1 MDILFCKIRRGNRK
15 SPDNGQGK
23 ERLDEMN
30 LTGKRVYHRKF
41 GDGIIT
47 EQKETT
53 IAVAFWNE
61 TKMFSYPDCFQTFL
75 EILDTDLKEEIQEEV
90 SHHEHTETA
99 EKKQRINELQTS
111 ISSNRHREKDK
122 SVQIKP
128 FASVADFC
136 QAYRMALSAEISFI
150 RMTGGK
156 HILLQEGKRI
166 GRDNGQFVYLFESED
181 ELNYPEGTP
190 VTIWK
195 GQSQISGKILNCE
208 AFSVYVISELD
219 LGAEVEMLNI
229 SAEACYLLQ
238 SVSERLMDLS
248 LEPSEIAQNLIC
260 NGWKEIDYR
269 NSDIAK
275 GQETAV
281 RMSLEQPITFVWGPP
296 GTGKTQTLAKIAWAH
311 IDKGER
317 VLMLSYSNVSVDG
330 AILRVA
336 SLKNEVFLGQ
346 LVRYGFPKD
355 KRISEHPYL
364 SSYNLAIN
372 NYPDLL
378 KRRTQLQAEKKRL
391 EKNDPKLIQ
400 VEKEL
405 NEIRRELRT
414 AESQCVR
421 NAKFVATTVSK
432 AIVDKEIR
440 NGSFDV
446 VIFDEASMATIPQ
459 IAYAAKLARKNFVC
473 MGDFRQLPP
482 IVQSSK
488 ESPLNADIFQYCG
501 ITQAVDQGSN
511 HKWLCLLDT
520 QYRMHPEIADFAGRS
535 IYNGLLK
542 SANGMTEKREKTVMA
557 EPFAGRAMEFVDL
570 SGTMSTCIKSSD
582 DSHANVL
589 SAFVTFSLALKAAQT
604 QEVGII
610 TPYHAQSRLLHA
622 MVRDVNELE
631 ALPHTIKC
639 ATVHQFQGS
648 EEDVIVYD
656 AVDCYRLPFPGA
668 LIASTAGRYADRL
681 FNVAMTRS
689 KGKFICVANGS
700 FMRNKGMSE
709 NLMFMQMLKSYRATA
724 PMIPEIIRPDDD
736 LEKYYFDFVEKENQ
750 VDEFIKDL
758 ATARREIRIDI
769 PDSPANSDINTTRI
783 AQALAEAQSRGVKV
797 FVRSESKKNL
807 HPTLKY
813 FAVENHY
820 LTDPVSLIDKTVTWF
835 GMPESAACFKIE
847 GRTSAINNRPCIRFW
862 GTHTAKIL
870 YGLLEMSQVMDQAKT
885 VEKDAQGTLITD
897 KLSDYV
903 LAHKKCPVC
912 GKPMQLKKSR
922 NQKYF
927 LSCSGYPSC
936 KHTEFVETEFVEE
949 YFYHKGN
956 KNGMLC
962 PRCGCSLEA
971 RISRYG
977 IYVQCCGGKR
987 HKYGLDEI

>member
-1 MDILFCKIRRGNRK
+1 MD
-15 SPDNGQGK
+15 
-23 ERLDEMN
+23 
-30 LTGKRVYHRKF
+30 LTGKRVHHRSF
-41 GDGIIT
+41 GDGVIT
-47 EQKETT
+47 EQKKTT
-53 IAVAFWNE
+53 IVVTFRDGA
-61 TKMFSYPDCFQTFL
+61 KMFSYPGCFQTYL
-75 EILDTDLKEEIQEEV
+75 KILDTDLKEDVQEVV
-90 SHHEHTETA
+90 SQHEHAETA
-99 EKKQRINELQTS
+99 ERKQRINELQTS
-111 ISSNRHREKDK
+111 ISSNRRQEKDK

-166 GRDNGQFVYLFESED
+166 GRDNGQFVYLLESED

-208 AFSVYVISELD
+208 AFSVYLISELD

-248 LEPSEIAQNLIC
+248 LEPSEIAQDLIC
-260 NGWKEIDYR
+260 NGLKEIDYR

-330 AILRVA
+330 AILRVT
-336 SLKNEVFLGQ
+336 SLKNDVFPGQ

-405 NEIRRELRT
+405 NEIRRELRA

-440 NGSFDV
+440 NGAFDV

-488 ESPLNADIFQYCG
+488 ASPLNADIFQYCG

-610 TPYHAQSRLLHA
+610 TPYHAQSRLLHS

-639 ATVHQFQGS
+639 ATAHQFQGS

-724 PMIPEIIRPDDD
+724 PMIPEIIRPNDD

-758 ATARREIRIDI
+758 ATARREVRIDI

-797 FVRSESKKNL
+797 FVRAESKKNL

-820 LTDPVSLIDKTVTWF
+820 LTDPIALIDKTVTWF

-885 VEKDAQGTLITD
+885 VEKDAQGNLITD

-971 RISRYG
+971 KISRYG

>member
-1 MDILFCKIRRGNRK
+1 MFCKIRQGNRK

-23 ERLDEMN
+23 ERLDEMD
-30 LTGKRVYHRKF
+30 LTGKRVHHRSF
-41 GDGIIT
+41 GDGVIT
-47 EQKETT
+47 EQKKTT
-53 IAVAFWNE
+53 IVVTFRDGA
-61 TKMFSYPDCFQTFL
+61 KMFSYPGCFQTYL
-75 EILDTDLKEEIQEEV
+75 KILDTDLKEDVQEVV
-90 SHHEHTETA
+90 SQHEHAETA
-99 EKKQRINELQTS
+99 ERKQRINELQTS
-111 ISSNRHREKDK
+111 ISSNRRQEKDK

-166 GRDNGQFVYLFESED
+166 GRDNGRFVYLLESED

-195 GQSQISGKILNCE
+195 GQSQISGKILNGE
-208 AFSVYVISELD
+208 AFSVYLISELD
-219 LGAEVEMLNI
+219 LGAEVEMLDI

-248 LEPSEIAQNLIC
+248 LEPSEIAQDLIC
-260 NGWKEIDYR
+260 NGLKEIDYR

-330 AILRVA
+330 AILRVT
-336 SLKNEVFLGQ
+336 SLKNDVFPGQ

-440 NGSFDV
+440 NGAFDV

-631 ALPHTIKC
+631 ALPHAIKC

-681 FNVAMTRS
+681 FNVAMARS

-709 NLMFMQMLKSYRATA
+709 NLMFMQMLKSYRTTA
-724 PMIPEIIRPDDD
+724 PMIPEIICPNDD

-758 ATARREIRIDI
+758 ATARREVRIDI

-797 FVRSESKKNL
+797 FVRAESKKNL

-820 LTDPVSLIDKTVTWF
+820 LTDPIALIDKTVTWF

-870 YGLLEMSQVMDQAKT
+870 YGLLEMSHVMDQAKT
-885 VEKDAQGTLITD
+885 VEKDAQGNLITD

-971 RISRYG
+971 KISRYG

>member
-1 MDILFCKIRRGNRK
+1 MFCKIRQGNRK

-23 ERLDEMN
+23 ERLDEMD
-30 LTGKRVYHRKF
+30 LTGKRVHHRSF
-41 GDGIIT
+41 GDGVIT
-47 EQKETT
+47 EQKKTT
-53 IAVAFWNE
+53 IVVTFRDGA
-61 TKMFSYPDCFQTFL
+61 KMFSYPGCFQTYL
-75 EILDTDLKEEIQEEV
+75 KILDTDLKEDVQEVV
-90 SHHEHTETA
+90 SQHEHAETA
-99 EKKQRINELQTS
+99 ERKQRINELQTS
-111 ISSNRHREKDK
+111 ISSNRRQEKDK

-166 GRDNGQFVYLFESED
+166 GRDNGQFVYLLESED

-208 AFSVYVISELD
+208 AFSVYLISELD

-248 LEPSEIAQNLIC
+248 LEPSEIAQDLIC
-260 NGWKEIDYR
+260 NGLKEIDYR

-330 AILRVA
+330 AILRVT
-336 SLKNEVFLGQ
+336 SLKNDVFPGQ

-405 NEIRRELRT
+405 NEIRRELRA

-440 NGSFDV
+440 NGAFDV

-631 ALPHTIKC
+631 ALPYAIKC

-758 ATARREIRIDI
+758 ATARREVRIDI

-797 FVRSESKKNL
+797 FVRAESKKNL

-820 LTDPVSLIDKTVTWF
+820 LTDPVTLIDKTVTWF

-885 VEKDAQGTLITD
+885 VEKDAQGNLITD

-971 RISRYG
+971 KISRYG

>member
-1 MDILFCKIRRGNRK
+1 
-15 SPDNGQGK
+15 
-23 ERLDEMN
+23 
-30 LTGKRVYHRKF
+30 
-41 GDGIIT
+41 
-47 EQKETT
+47 
-53 IAVAFWNE
+53 
-61 TKMFSYPDCFQTFL
+61 MFSYPGCFQTYL
-75 EILDTDLKEEIQEEV
+75 KILDTDLKEDVQEVV
-90 SHHEHTETA
+90 SQHEHAETA
-99 EKKQRINELQTS
+99 ERKQRINELQTS
-111 ISSNRHREKDK
+111 ISSNRRQEKDK

-166 GRDNGQFVYLFESED
+166 GRDNGQFVYLLESED

-208 AFSVYVISELD
+208 AFSVYLISELD
-219 LGAEVEMLNI
+219 LGAEVEMLDI

-248 LEPSEIAQNLIC
+248 LEPSEIAQDLIC
-260 NGWKEIDYR
+260 NGLKEIDYR

-330 AILRVA
+330 AILRVT
-336 SLKNEVFLGQ
+336 SLKNDVFPGQ

-440 NGSFDV
+440 NGAFDV

-631 ALPHTIKC
+631 ALPHAIKC

-709 NLMFMQMLKSYRATA
+709 NLMFMQMLKSYRTTA
-724 PMIPEIIRPDDD
+724 PMIPEIICPNDD
-736 LEKYYFDFVEKENQ
+736 LEKYYFDFLEKENQ

-758 ATARREIRIDI
+758 ATARREVRIDI

-797 FVRSESKKNL
+797 FVRAESKKNL

-820 LTDPVSLIDKTVTWF
+820 LTDPIALIDKTVTWF

-870 YGLLEMSQVMDQAKT
+870 YGLLEMSHVMDQAKT
-885 VEKDAQGTLITD
+885 VEKDAQGNLITD

-971 RISRYG
+971 KISRYG

>member
-1 MDILFCKIRRGNRK
+1 MFCKIRQGNRK

-23 ERLDEMN
+23 ERLDEMD
-30 LTGKRVYHRKF
+30 LTGKRVHHRSF
-41 GDGIIT
+41 GDGVIT
-47 EQKETT
+47 EQKKTT
-53 IAVAFWNE
+53 IVVTFRDGA
-61 TKMFSYPDCFQTFL
+61 KMFSYPGCFQTYL
-75 EILDTDLKEEIQEEV
+75 KILDTDLKEDVQEVV
-90 SHHEHTETA
+90 SQHEHAETA
-99 EKKQRINELQTS
+99 ERKQRINELQTS
-111 ISSNRHREKDK
+111 ISSNRRQEKDK

-166 GRDNGQFVYLFESED
+166 GRDNGQFVYLLESED

-208 AFSVYVISELD
+208 AFSVYLISELD

-248 LEPSEIAQNLIC
+248 LEPSEIAQDLIC
-260 NGWKEIDYR
+260 NGLKEIDYR

-330 AILRVA
+330 AILRVT
-336 SLKNEVFLGQ
+336 SLKNDVFPGQ

-405 NEIRRELRT
+405 NEIRRELRA

-440 NGSFDV
+440 NGAFDV

-631 ALPHTIKC
+631 ALPHAIKC

-724 PMIPEIIRPDDD
+724 PMIPEIIRPNDD
-736 LEKYYFDFVEKENQ
+736 LENYYFDFVEKENQ

-758 ATARREIRIDI
+758 ATARREVRIDI

-797 FVRSESKKNL
+797 FVRAESKKNL

-820 LTDPVSLIDKTVTWF
+820 LTDPIALIDKTVTWF

-885 VEKDAQGTLITD
+885 VEKDAQGNLITD

-971 RISRYG
+971 KISRYG

>member
-1 MDILFCKIRRGNRK
+1 MFCKIRQGNRK

-23 ERLDEMN
+23 ERLDEMD
-30 LTGKRVYHRKF
+30 LTGKRVHHRSF
-41 GDGIIT
+41 GDGVIT
-47 EQKETT
+47 EQKKTT
-53 IAVAFWNE
+53 IVVTFRDGA
-61 TKMFSYPDCFQTFL
+61 KMFSYPGCFQTYL
-75 EILDTDLKEEIQEEV
+75 KILDTDLKEDVQEVV
-90 SHHEHTETA
+90 SQHEHAETA
-99 EKKQRINELQTS
+99 ERKQRINELQTS
-111 ISSNRHREKDK
+111 ISSNRRQEKDK

-166 GRDNGQFVYLFESED
+166 GRDNGQFVYLLESED

-195 GQSQISGKILNCE
+195 GQSQISGKILNSE
-208 AFSVYVISELD
+208 AFSVYLISELD

-248 LEPSEIAQNLIC
+248 LEPSEIAQDLIC
-260 NGWKEIDYR
+260 NGLKEIDYR

-330 AILRVA
+330 AILRVT
-336 SLKNEVFLGQ
+336 SLKNDVFPGQ

-405 NEIRRELRT
+405 NEIRRELRA

-440 NGSFDV
+440 NGAFDV

-631 ALPHTIKC
+631 ALPHAIKC

-724 PMIPEIIRPDDD
+724 PMIPEIIRPNDD

-758 ATARREIRIDI
+758 ATARREVRIDI

-797 FVRSESKKNL
+797 FVRAESKKNL

-820 LTDPVSLIDKTVTWF
+820 LTDPIALIDKTVTWF

-885 VEKDAQGTLITD
+885 VEKDAQGNLITD

-971 RISRYG
+971 KISRYG

>member
-1 MDILFCKIRRGNRK
+1 MD
-15 SPDNGQGK
+15 
-23 ERLDEMN
+23 
-30 LTGKRVYHRKF
+30 LTGKRVHHRSF
-41 GDGIIT
+41 GDGVIT
-47 EQKETT
+47 EQKKTT
-53 IAVAFWNE
+53 IVVTFRDGA
-61 TKMFSYPDCFQTFL
+61 KMFSYPGCFQTYL
-75 EILDTDLKEEIQEEV
+75 KILDTDLKEDVQEVV
-90 SHHEHTETA
+90 SQHEHAETA
-99 EKKQRINELQTS
+99 ERKQRINELQTS
-111 ISSNRHREKDK
+111 ISSNRRQEKDK

-166 GRDNGQFVYLFESED
+166 GRDNGQFVYLLESED

-208 AFSVYVISELD
+208 AFSVYLISELD

-248 LEPSEIAQNLIC
+248 LEPSEIAQDLIC
-260 NGWKEIDYR
+260 NGLKEIDYR

-330 AILRVA
+330 AILRVT
-336 SLKNEVFLGQ
+336 SLKNDVFPGQ

-372 NYPDLL
+372 DYPDLP

-405 NEIRRELRT
+405 NEIRRELRA

-440 NGSFDV
+440 NGAFDV

-557 EPFAGRAMEFVDL
+557 EPFAGRTMEFVDL

-631 ALPHTIKC
+631 ALPHAIKC

-724 PMIPEIIRPDDD
+724 PMIPEIIRPNDD

-758 ATARREIRIDI
+758 ATARREVRIDI
-769 PDSPANSDINTTRI
+769 PNSPANSDINTTRI

-797 FVRSESKKNL
+797 FVRAESKKNL

-820 LTDPVSLIDKTVTWF
+820 LTDPIALIDKTVTWF

-885 VEKDAQGTLITD
+885 VEKDAQGNLITD

-971 RISRYG
+971 KISRYG

>member
-1 MDILFCKIRRGNRK
+1 MFCKIRQGNRK

-23 ERLDEMN
+23 ERLDEMD
-30 LTGKRVYHRKF
+30 LTGKRVHHRSF
-41 GDGIIT
+41 GDGVIT
-47 EQKETT
+47 EQKKTT
-53 IAVAFWNE
+53 IVVTFRDGS
-61 TKMFSYPDCFQTFL
+61 KMFSYPGCFQTYL
-75 EILDTDLKEEIQEEV
+75 KILDTDLKEDVQEVV
-90 SHHEHTETA
+90 SQHEHAETA
-99 EKKQRINELQTS
+99 ERKQRINELQTS
-111 ISSNRHREKDK
+111 ISSNRRQEKDK

-166 GRDNGQFVYLFESED
+166 GRDNGRFVYLLESED

-208 AFSVYVISELD
+208 AFSVYLISELD

-260 NGWKEIDYR
+260 NGLKEIDYR

-330 AILRVA
+330 AILRVT
-336 SLKNEVFLGQ
+336 SLKNDVFPGQ

-405 NEIRRELRT
+405 NEIRRELRA

-440 NGSFDV
+440 NGAFDV

-631 ALPHTIKC
+631 ALPHAIKC

-724 PMIPEIIRPDDD
+724 PMIPEIIRPNDD
-736 LEKYYFDFVEKENQ
+736 LEIYYFDFVEKENQ

-758 ATARREIRIDI
+758 ATARREVRIDI

-797 FVRSESKKNL
+797 FVRAESKKNL

-820 LTDPVSLIDKTVTWF
+820 LTDPIALIDKTVTWF

-885 VEKDAQGTLITD
+885 VEKDAQGNLITD

-971 RISRYG
+971 KISRYG

-987 HKYGLDEI
+987 HKYGLDGI

>member
-1 MDILFCKIRRGNRK
+1 MFCKIRQGNRK

-23 ERLDEMN
+23 ERLDEMD
-30 LTGKRVYHRKF
+30 LTGKRVHHRSF
-41 GDGIIT
+41 GDGVIT
-47 EQKETT
+47 EQKKTT
-53 IAVAFWNE
+53 IVVTFRDGA
-61 TKMFSYPDCFQTFL
+61 KMFSYPGCFQTYL
-75 EILDTDLKEEIQEEV
+75 KILDTDLKEDVQEVV
-90 SHHEHTETA
+90 SQHEHAETA
-99 EKKQRINELQTS
+99 ERKQRINELQTS
-111 ISSNRHREKDK
+111 ISSNRRQEKDK

-166 GRDNGQFVYLFESED
+166 GRDNGQFVYLLESED

-208 AFSVYVISELD
+208 AFSVYLISELD

-248 LEPSEIAQNLIC
+248 LEPSEIAQDLIC
-260 NGWKEIDYR
+260 NGLKEIDYR

-275 GQETAV
+275 GQEIAV

-296 GTGKTQTLAKIAWAH
+296 GTGKTQTLAEIAWAH

-330 AILRVA
+330 AILRVT
-336 SLKNEVFLGQ
+336 SLKNDVFPGQ

-405 NEIRRELRT
+405 NEIRRELRA

-631 ALPHTIKC
+631 ALPHAIKC

-724 PMIPEIIRPDDD
+724 PMIPEIIRPNDD

-758 ATARREIRIDI
+758 ATARREVRIDI

-797 FVRSESKKNL
+797 FVRAESKKNL

-820 LTDPVSLIDKTVTWF
+820 LTDPIALIDKTVTWF

-885 VEKDAQGTLITD
+885 VEKDAQGNLITD

-971 RISRYG
+971 KISRYG

>member
-1 MDILFCKIRRGNRK
+1 MFCKIRQGNRK

-30 LTGKRVYHRKF
+30 LTGKRVHHRSF
-41 GDGIIT
+41 GDGVIT
-47 EQKETT
+47 EQKKTT
-53 IAVAFWNE
+53 IVVTFRDGA
-61 TKMFSYPDCFQTFL
+61 KMFSYPGCFQTYL
-75 EILDTDLKEEIQEEV
+75 KILDTDLKEDVQEVV
-90 SHHEHTETA
+90 SQHEHAETA
-99 EKKQRINELQTS
+99 ERKQRINELQTS
-111 ISSNRHREKDK
+111 ISSNCRQEKDK

-166 GRDNGQFVYLFESED
+166 GRDNGQFVYLLESED

-208 AFSVYVISELD
+208 AFSVYLISELD

-248 LEPSEIAQNLIC
+248 LEPSEIAQDLIC
-260 NGWKEIDYR
+260 NGLKEIDYR

-330 AILRVA
+330 AILRVT
-336 SLKNEVFLGQ
+336 SLKNDVFPGQ

-405 NEIRRELRT
+405 NEIRRELRA

-440 NGSFDV
+440 NGAFDV

-631 ALPHTIKC
+631 ALPHAIKC

-724 PMIPEIIRPDDD
+724 PMIPEIIRPNDD

-758 ATARREIRIDI
+758 ATARREVRIDI

-797 FVRSESKKNL
+797 FVRAESKKNL

-820 LTDPVSLIDKTVTWF
+820 LTDPIALIDKTVTWF

-885 VEKDAQGTLITD
+885 VEKDAQGNLITD

-971 RISRYG
+971 KISRYG

>member
-1 MDILFCKIRRGNRK
+1 MFCKIRQGNRK

-23 ERLDEMN
+23 ERLDEMD
-30 LTGKRVYHRKF
+30 LTGKRVHHRSF
-41 GDGIIT
+41 GDGVIT
-47 EQKETT
+47 EQKKTT
-53 IAVAFWNE
+53 IVVTFRDGA
-61 TKMFSYPDCFQTFL
+61 KMFSYPGCFQTYL
-75 EILDTDLKEEIQEEV
+75 KILDTDLKEDVQEVV
-90 SHHEHTETA
+90 SQHEHAETA
-99 EKKQRINELQTS
+99 ERKQRINELQTS
-111 ISSNRHREKDK
+111 ISSNRRQEKDK

-166 GRDNGQFVYLFESED
+166 GRDNGQFVYLLESED

-208 AFSVYVISELD
+208 AFSVYLISELD

-248 LEPSEIAQNLIC
+248 LEPSEIAQDLIC
-260 NGWKEIDYR
+260 NGLKEIDYR

-281 RMSLEQPITFVWGPP
+281 RMSLEQAITFVWGPP

-330 AILRVA
+330 AILRVT
-336 SLKNEVFLGQ
+336 SLKNDVFPGQ

-405 NEIRRELRT
+405 NEIRRELRA

-440 NGSFDV
+440 NGAFDV

-631 ALPHTIKC
+631 ALPHAIKC

-758 ATARREIRIDI
+758 ATARREVRIDI

-797 FVRSESKKNL
+797 FVRAESKKNL

-820 LTDPVSLIDKTVTWF
+820 LTDPIALIDKTVTWF

-885 VEKDAQGTLITD
+885 VEKDAQGNLITD

-971 RISRYG
+971 KISRYG

>member
-1 MDILFCKIRRGNRK
+1 MFCKIRQGNRK

-23 ERLDEMN
+23 ERLDEMD
-30 LTGKRVYHRKF
+30 LTGKRVHHRSF
-41 GDGIIT
+41 GDGVIT
-47 EQKETT
+47 EQKKTT
-53 IAVAFWNE
+53 IVVTFRDGA
-61 TKMFSYPDCFQTFL
+61 KMFSYPGCFQTYL
-75 EILDTDLKEEIQEEV
+75 KILDTDLKEDVQEVV
-90 SHHEHTETA
+90 SQHEHAETA
-99 EKKQRINELQTS
+99 ERKQRINELQTS
-111 ISSNRHREKDK
+111 ISSNRRQEKDK

-166 GRDNGQFVYLFESED
+166 GRDNGQFVYLLESED

-208 AFSVYVISELD
+208 AFSVYLISELD

-248 LEPSEIAQNLIC
+248 LEPSEIAQDLIC
-260 NGWKEIDYR
+260 NGLKEIDYR

-330 AILRVA
+330 AILRVT
-336 SLKNEVFLGQ
+336 SLKNDVFPGQ

-378 KRRTQLQAEKKRL
+378 KRRTQLQAEKKRM

-405 NEIRRELRT
+405 NEIRRELRA

-440 NGSFDV
+440 NGAFDV

-631 ALPHTIKC
+631 ALPHAIKC

-724 PMIPEIIRPDDD
+724 PMIPEIIRPNDD

-758 ATARREIRIDI
+758 ATARREVRIDI

-797 FVRSESKKNL
+797 FVRAESKKNL

-820 LTDPVSLIDKTVTWF
+820 LTDPIALIDKTVTWF

-847 GRTSAINNRPCIRFW
+847 GRTSAINNHPCIRFW

-885 VEKDAQGTLITD
+885 VEKDAQGNLITD

-971 RISRYG
+971 KISRYG

>member
-1 MDILFCKIRRGNRK
+1 MFCKIRQGNRK

-23 ERLDEMN
+23 ERLDEMD
-30 LTGKRVYHRKF
+30 LTGKRVHHRSF
-41 GDGIIT
+41 GDGVIT
-47 EQKETT
+47 EQKKTT
-53 IAVAFWNE
+53 IVVTFRDGA
-61 TKMFSYPDCFQTFL
+61 KMFSYPGCFQTYL
-75 EILDTDLKEEIQEEV
+75 KILDTDLKEDVQEVV
-90 SHHEHTETA
+90 SQHEHAETA
-99 EKKQRINELQTS
+99 ERKQRINELQTS
-111 ISSNRHREKDK
+111 ISSNRRQEKDK

-166 GRDNGQFVYLFESED
+166 GRDNGQFVYLLESED

-208 AFSVYVISELD
+208 AFSVYLISELD

-248 LEPSEIAQNLIC
+248 LEPSEIAQDLIC
-260 NGWKEIDYR
+260 NGLKEIDYR

-275 GQETAV
+275 GQEIAV

-296 GTGKTQTLAKIAWAH
+296 GTGKTQTLAEIAWAH

-330 AILRVA
+330 AILRVT
-336 SLKNEVFLGQ
+336 SLKNDVFPGQ

-405 NEIRRELRT
+405 NEIRRELRA

-610 TPYHAQSRLLHA
+610 TPYHAQSRLLQA

-631 ALPHTIKC
+631 ALPHAIKC

-724 PMIPEIIRPDDD
+724 PMIPEIIRPNDD

-758 ATARREIRIDI
+758 ATARREVRIDI

-797 FVRSESKKNL
+797 FVRAESKKNL

-820 LTDPVSLIDKTVTWF
+820 LTDPIALIDKTVTWF

-885 VEKDAQGTLITD
+885 VEKDAQGNLITD

-971 RISRYG
+971 KISRYG

>member
-1 MDILFCKIRRGNRK
+1 MFCKIRQGNRK

-23 ERLDEMN
+23 ERLDEMD
-30 LTGKRVYHRKF
+30 LTGKRVHHRSF
-41 GDGIIT
+41 GDGVIT
-47 EQKETT
+47 EQKKTT
-53 IAVAFWNE
+53 IVVTFRDGA
-61 TKMFSYPDCFQTFL
+61 KMFSYPDCFQMYL
-75 EILDTDLKEEIQEEV
+75 KILDTDLKEDVQEVV
-90 SHHEHTETA
+90 SQHEHAETA
-99 EKKQRINELQTS
+99 ERKQRINELQTS
-111 ISSNRHREKDK
+111 ISSNRRQEKDK

-166 GRDNGQFVYLFESED
+166 GRDNGQFVYLLESED

-208 AFSVYVISELD
+208 AFSVYLISELD

-248 LEPSEIAQNLIC
+248 LEPSEIAQDLIC
-260 NGWKEIDYR
+260 NGLKEIDYR

-275 GQETAV
+275 GQEIAV

-296 GTGKTQTLAKIAWAH
+296 GTGKTQTLAEIAWAH

-330 AILRVA
+330 AILRVT
-336 SLKNEVFLGQ
+336 SLKNDVFPGQ

-405 NEIRRELRT
+405 NEIRRELRA

-440 NGSFDV
+440 NGAFDV

-631 ALPHTIKC
+631 ALPHAIKC

-724 PMIPEIIRPDDD
+724 PMIPEIIRPNDD

-758 ATARREIRIDI
+758 ATARREVRIDI

-797 FVRSESKKNL
+797 FVRAESKKNL

-820 LTDPVSLIDKTVTWF
+820 LTDPIALIDKTVTWF

-885 VEKDAQGTLITD
+885 VEKDAQGNLITD

-971 RISRYG
+971 KISRYG

>member
-1 MDILFCKIRRGNRK
+1 MFCKIKQGNRK

-23 ERLDEMN
+23 ERLDEMD
-30 LTGKRVYHRKF
+30 LTGKRVHHRSF
-41 GDGIIT
+41 GDGVIT
-47 EQKETT
+47 EQKKTT
-53 IAVAFWNE
+53 IVVTFRDGA
-61 TKMFSYPDCFQTFL
+61 KMFSYPGCFQTYL
-75 EILDTDLKEEIQEEV
+75 KILDTDLKEDVQEVV
-90 SHHEHTETA
+90 SQHEHAETA
-99 EKKQRINELQTS
+99 ERKQRINELQTS
-111 ISSNRHREKDK
+111 ISSNRRQEKDK

-166 GRDNGQFVYLFESED
+166 GRDNGQFVYLLESED

-208 AFSVYVISELD
+208 AFSVYLISELD

-248 LEPSEIAQNLIC
+248 LEPSEIAQDLIC
-260 NGWKEIDYR
+260 NGLKEIDYR

-330 AILRVA
+330 AILRVT
-336 SLKNEVFLGQ
+336 SLKNDVFPGQ

-405 NEIRRELRT
+405 NEIRRELRA

-432 AIVDKEIR
+432 AIVDEEIR
-440 NGSFDV
+440 NGAFDV

-631 ALPHTIKC
+631 ALPHAIKC

-724 PMIPEIIRPDDD
+724 PMIPEIIRPNDD

-758 ATARREIRIDI
+758 ATARREVRIDI

-797 FVRSESKKNL
+797 FVRAESKKNL

-820 LTDPVSLIDKTVTWF
+820 LTDPIALIDKTVTWF

-885 VEKDAQGTLITD
+885 VEKDAQGNLITD

-971 RISRYG
+971 KISRYG

>member
-1 MDILFCKIRRGNRK
+1 MFCKIRQGNRK

-23 ERLDEMN
+23 ERLDEMD
-30 LTGKRVYHRKF
+30 LTGKRVHHRSF
-41 GDGIIT
+41 GDGVIT
-47 EQKETT
+47 EQKKTT
-53 IAVAFWNE
+53 IVVTFRDGA
-61 TKMFSYPDCFQTFL
+61 KMFSYPGCFQTYL
-75 EILDTDLKEEIQEEV
+75 KILDTDLKEDVQEVV
-90 SHHEHTETA
+90 SQHEHAETA
-99 EKKQRINELQTS
+99 ERKQRINELQTS
-111 ISSNRHREKDK
+111 ISSNRRQEKDK

-166 GRDNGQFVYLFESED
+166 GRDNGQFVYLLESED

-190 VTIWK
+190 GTIWK

-208 AFSVYVISELD
+208 AFSVYLISELD

-248 LEPSEIAQNLIC
+248 LEPSEIAQDLIC
-260 NGWKEIDYR
+260 NGLKEIDYR

-330 AILRVA
+330 AILRVT
-336 SLKNEVFLGQ
+336 SLKNDVFPGQ

-405 NEIRRELRT
+405 NEIRRELRA

-440 NGSFDV
+440 NGAFDV

-459 IAYAAKLARKNFVC
+459 IAYATKLARKNFVC

-631 ALPHTIKC
+631 ALPHAIKC

-758 ATARREIRIDI
+758 ATARREVRIDI

-797 FVRSESKKNL
+797 FVRAESKKNL

-820 LTDPVSLIDKTVTWF
+820 LTDPVTLIDKTVTWF

-870 YGLLEMSQVMDQAKT
+870 YGLLEMSHVMDQAKT
-885 VEKDAQGTLITD
+885 VEKDAQGNLITD

-971 RISRYG
+971 KISRYG

>member
-1 MDILFCKIRRGNRK
+1 MFCKIRQGNRK

-23 ERLDEMN
+23 ERLDEMD
-30 LTGKRVYHRKF
+30 LTGKRVHHRSF
-41 GDGIIT
+41 GDGVIT
-47 EQKETT
+47 EQKKTT
-53 IAVAFWNE
+53 IVVTFRDGA
-61 TKMFSYPDCFQTFL
+61 KMFSYPGCFQTYL
-75 EILDTDLKEEIQEEV
+75 KILDTDLKEDVQEVV
-90 SHHEHTETA
+90 SQHEHAETA
-99 EKKQRINELQTS
+99 ERKQRINELQTS
-111 ISSNRHREKDK
+111 ISSNRRQEKDK

-166 GRDNGQFVYLFESED
+166 GRDNGRFVYLLESED

-195 GQSQISGKILNCE
+195 GQSQISGKILNGE
-208 AFSVYVISELD
+208 AFSVYLISELD
-219 LGAEVEMLNI
+219 LGAEVEMLDI

-248 LEPSEIAQNLIC
+248 LEPSEIAQDLIC
-260 NGWKEIDYR
+260 NGLKEIDYR

-330 AILRVA
+330 AILRVT
-336 SLKNEVFLGQ
+336 SLKNDVFPGQ

-440 NGSFDV
+440 NGAFDV

-622 MVRDVNELE
+622 MLRDVNELE
-631 ALPHTIKC
+631 ALPHAIKC

-709 NLMFMQMLKSYRATA
+709 NLMFMQMLKSYRTTA
-724 PMIPEIIRPDDD
+724 PMIPEIICPNDD

-758 ATARREIRIDI
+758 ATARREVRIDI

-797 FVRSESKKNL
+797 FVRAESKKNL

-820 LTDPVSLIDKTVTWF
+820 LTDPIALIDKTVTWF

-870 YGLLEMSQVMDQAKT
+870 YGLLEMSHVMDQAKT
-885 VEKDAQGTLITD
+885 VEKDAQGNLITD

-971 RISRYG
+971 KISRYG

>member
-1 MDILFCKIRRGNRK
+1 MFCKIRQGNRK

-23 ERLDEMN
+23 ERLDEMD
-30 LTGKRVYHRKF
+30 LTGKRVHHRSF
-41 GDGIIT
+41 GDGVIT
-47 EQKETT
+47 EQKKTT
-53 IAVAFWNE
+53 IVVTFRDGA
-61 TKMFSYPDCFQTFL
+61 KMFSYPGCFQTYL
-75 EILDTDLKEEIQEEV
+75 KILDTDLKEDVQEVV
-90 SHHEHTETA
+90 SQHEHAETA
-99 EKKQRINELQTS
+99 ERKQRINELQTS
-111 ISSNRHREKDK
+111 ISSNRRQEKDK

-166 GRDNGQFVYLFESED
+166 GRDNGQFVYLLESED

-208 AFSVYVISELD
+208 AFSVYLISELD

-248 LEPSEIAQNLIC
+248 LEPSEIAQDLIC
-260 NGWKEIDYR
+260 NGLKEIDYR

-275 GQETAV
+275 GQEIAV

-296 GTGKTQTLAKIAWAH
+296 GTGKTQTLAEIAWAH

-330 AILRVA
+330 AILRVT
-336 SLKNEVFLGQ
+336 SLKNDVFPGQ

-405 NEIRRELRT
+405 NEIRRELRA

-631 ALPHTIKC
+631 ALPHAIKC

-724 PMIPEIIRPDDD
+724 PMIPEIIRPNDD

-758 ATARREIRIDI
+758 ATARREVRIDI

-797 FVRSESKKNL
+797 FVRAESKKNL

-820 LTDPVSLIDKTVTWF
+820 LTDPIALIDKTVTWF

-885 VEKDAQGTLITD
+885 VEKDAQGNLITD

-903 LAHKKCPVC
+903 LAHNKCPVC

-971 RISRYG
+971 KISRYG

>member
-1 MDILFCKIRRGNRK
+1 MFCKIRQGNRK

-23 ERLDEMN
+23 ERLDEMD
-30 LTGKRVYHRKF
+30 LTGKRVHHRSF
-41 GDGIIT
+41 GDGVIT
-47 EQKETT
+47 EQKKTT
-53 IAVAFWNE
+53 IVVTFRDGA
-61 TKMFSYPDCFQTFL
+61 KMFSYPGCFQTYL
-75 EILDTDLKEEIQEEV
+75 KILDTDLKEDVQEVV
-90 SHHEHTETA
+90 SQHEHAETA
-99 EKKQRINELQTS
+99 ERKQRINELQTS
-111 ISSNRHREKDK
+111 ISSNRRQEKDK

-166 GRDNGQFVYLFESED
+166 GRDNGQFVYLLESED

-208 AFSVYVISELD
+208 AFSVYLISELD

-248 LEPSEIAQNLIC
+248 LEPSEIAQDLIC
-260 NGWKEIDYR
+260 NGLKEIDYR

-296 GTGKTQTLAKIAWAH
+296 GTRKTQTLAKIAWAH

-330 AILRVA
+330 AILRVT
-336 SLKNEVFLGQ
+336 SLKNDVFPGQ

-405 NEIRRELRT
+405 NEIRRELRA

-440 NGSFDV
+440 NGAFDV

-631 ALPHTIKC
+631 ALPHAIKC

-724 PMIPEIIRPDDD
+724 PMIPEIIRPNDD

-758 ATARREIRIDI
+758 ATARREVRIDI

-797 FVRSESKKNL
+797 FVRAESKKNL

-820 LTDPVSLIDKTVTWF
+820 LTDPIALIDKTVTWF

-885 VEKDAQGTLITD
+885 VEKDAQGNLITD

-971 RISRYG
+971 KISRYG

>member
-1 MDILFCKIRRGNRK
+1 MD
-15 SPDNGQGK
+15 
-23 ERLDEMN
+23 
-30 LTGKRVYHRKF
+30 LTGKRVHHQSF
-41 GDGIIT
+41 GDGVIT
-47 EQKETT
+47 EQKKTT
-53 IAVAFWNE
+53 IVVTFRDGA
-61 TKMFSYPDCFQTFL
+61 KMFSYPGCFQTYL
-75 EILDTDLKEEIQEEV
+75 KILDTDLKEDVQEVV
-90 SHHEHTETA
+90 SQHEHAETA
-99 EKKQRINELQTS
+99 ERKQRINELQTS
-111 ISSNRHREKDK
+111 ISSNRRQEKDK

-166 GRDNGQFVYLFESED
+166 GRDNGQFVYLLESED

-208 AFSVYVISELD
+208 AFSVYLISELD

-248 LEPSEIAQNLIC
+248 LEPSEIAQDLIC
-260 NGWKEIDYR
+260 NGLKEIDYR

-330 AILRVA
+330 AILRVT
-336 SLKNEVFLGQ
+336 SLKNDAFPGQ

-440 NGSFDV
+440 NGAFDV

-511 HKWLCLLDT
+511 PKWLCLLDT

-631 ALPHTIKC
+631 ALPHAIKC

-724 PMIPEIIRPDDD
+724 PMIPEIIRPNDD

-758 ATARREIRIDI
+758 ATARREVRIDI

-797 FVRSESKKNL
+797 FVRAESKKNL

-820 LTDPVSLIDKTVTWF
+820 LTDPIALIDKTVTWF

-885 VEKDAQGTLITD
+885 VEKDAQGNLITD

-971 RISRYG
+971 KISRYG

>member
-1 MDILFCKIRRGNRK
+1 MFCKIRQDNRK

-23 ERLDEMN
+23 ERLDEMD
-30 LTGKRVYHRKF
+30 LTGKRVHHRSF
-41 GDGIIT
+41 GDGVIT
-47 EQKETT
+47 EQKKTT
-53 IAVAFWNE
+53 IVVTFRDGA
-61 TKMFSYPDCFQTFL
+61 KMFSYPGCFQTYL
-75 EILDTDLKEEIQEEV
+75 KILDTDLKEDVQEVV
-90 SHHEHTETA
+90 SQHEHAETA
-99 EKKQRINELQTS
+99 ERKQRINELQTS
-111 ISSNRHREKDK
+111 ISSNRRQEKDK

-166 GRDNGQFVYLFESED
+166 GRDNGQFVYLLESED

-208 AFSVYVISELD
+208 AFSVYLISELD

-248 LEPSEIAQNLIC
+248 LEPSEIAQDLIC
-260 NGWKEIDYR
+260 NGLKEIDYR

-330 AILRVA
+330 AILRVT
-336 SLKNEVFLGQ
+336 SLKNDVFPGQ

-405 NEIRRELRT
+405 NEIRRELRA

-440 NGSFDV
+440 NGAFDV

-488 ESPLNADIFQYCG
+488 ESLLNADIFQYCG

-631 ALPHTIKC
+631 ALPHAIKC

-724 PMIPEIIRPDDD
+724 PMIPEIIRPNDD

-758 ATARREIRIDI
+758 ATARREVRIDI

-797 FVRSESKKNL
+797 FVRAESKKNL

-820 LTDPVSLIDKTVTWF
+820 LTDPIALIDKTVTWF

-885 VEKDAQGTLITD
+885 VEKDAQGNLITD

-971 RISRYG
+971 KISRYG

>member
-1 MDILFCKIRRGNRK
+1 
-15 SPDNGQGK
+15 
-23 ERLDEMN
+23 
-30 LTGKRVYHRKF
+30 
-41 GDGIIT
+41 
-47 EQKETT
+47 
-53 IAVAFWNE
+53 
-61 TKMFSYPDCFQTFL
+61 MFSYPGCFQTYL
-75 EILDTDLKEEIQEEV
+75 KILDTDLKEDVQEVV
-90 SHHEHTETA
+90 SQHEHAETA
-99 EKKQRINELQTS
+99 ERKQRINELQTS
-111 ISSNRHREKDK
+111 ISSNRRQEKDK

-166 GRDNGQFVYLFESED
+166 GRDNGQFVYLLESED

-208 AFSVYVISELD
+208 AFSVYLISELD

-248 LEPSEIAQNLIC
+248 LEPSEIAQDLIC
-260 NGWKEIDYR
+260 NGLKEIDYR

-275 GQETAV
+275 GQEIAV

-296 GTGKTQTLAKIAWAH
+296 GTGKTQTLAEIAWAH

-330 AILRVA
+330 AILRVT
-336 SLKNEVFLGQ
+336 SLKNDVFPGQ

-405 NEIRRELRT
+405 NEIRRELRA

-631 ALPHTIKC
+631 ALPHAIKC

-724 PMIPEIIRPDDD
+724 PMIPEIIRPNDD

-758 ATARREIRIDI
+758 ATARREVRIDI

-797 FVRSESKKNL
+797 FVRAESKKNL

-820 LTDPVSLIDKTVTWF
+820 LTDPIALIDKTVTWF

-885 VEKDAQGTLITD
+885 VEKDAQGNLITD

-971 RISRYG
+971 KISRYG

>member
-1 MDILFCKIRRGNRK
+1 MFCKIRQGNRK

-23 ERLDEMN
+23 ERLDEMD
-30 LTGKRVYHRKF
+30 LTGKRVHHRSF
-41 GDGIIT
+41 GDGVIT
-47 EQKETT
+47 EQKK
-53 IAVAFWNE
+53 
-61 TKMFSYPDCFQTFL
+61 TKIVVTFRDEAKIFSYPDCFQTYL
-75 EILDTDLKEEIQEEV
+75 KILDTDLKEDVQEVV
-90 SHHEHTETA
+90 SQHEHAETA
-99 EKKQRINELQTS
+99 ERKQRINELQTS
-111 ISSNRHREKDK
+111 ISSNRRQEKDK

-166 GRDNGQFVYLFESED
+166 GRDNGQFVYLLESED

-208 AFSVYVISELD
+208 AFSVYLISELD

-248 LEPSEIAQNLIC
+248 LEPSEIAQDLIC
-260 NGWKEIDYR
+260 NGLKEIDYR

-330 AILRVA
+330 AILRVT
-336 SLKNEVFLGQ
+336 SLKNDVFPGQ

-405 NEIRRELRT
+405 NEIRRELRA

-440 NGSFDV
+440 NGAFDV

-631 ALPHTIKC
+631 ALPHAIKC

-724 PMIPEIIRPDDD
+724 PMIPEIIRPNDD

-758 ATARREIRIDI
+758 ATARREVRIDI

-797 FVRSESKKNL
+797 FVRAESKKNL

-820 LTDPVSLIDKTVTWF
+820 LTDPIALIDKTVTWF

-885 VEKDAQGTLITD
+885 VEKDAQGNLITD

-971 RISRYG
+971 KISRYG

>member
-1 MDILFCKIRRGNRK
+1 MFCKIRQGNRK

-23 ERLDEMN
+23 ERLDEMD
-30 LTGKRVYHRKF
+30 LTGKRVHHRSF
-41 GDGIIT
+41 GDGVIT
-47 EQKETT
+47 EQKKTT
-53 IAVAFWNE
+53 IVVTFRDGA
-61 TKMFSYPDCFQTFL
+61 KMFSYPGCFQTYL
-75 EILDTDLKEEIQEEV
+75 KILDTDLKEDVQEVV
-90 SHHEHTETA
+90 SQHEHAETA
-99 EKKQRINELQTS
+99 ERKQRINELQTS
-111 ISSNRHREKDK
+111 ISSNRRQEKDK

-166 GRDNGQFVYLFESED
+166 GRDNGQFVYLLESED

-208 AFSVYVISELD
+208 AFSVYLISELD

-248 LEPSEIAQNLIC
+248 LEPSEIAQDLIC
-260 NGWKEIDYR
+260 NGLKEIDYR

-330 AILRVA
+330 AILRVT
-336 SLKNEVFLGQ
+336 SLKNDVFPGQ

-405 NEIRRELRT
+405 NEIRRELRA

-440 NGSFDV
+440 NGAFDV

-631 ALPHTIKC
+631 ALPHAIKC

-724 PMIPEIIRPDDD
+724 PMIPEIIRPNDD

-758 ATARREIRIDI
+758 ATARREVRIDI
-769 PDSPANSDINTTRI
+769 PDSPTNSDINTTRI

-797 FVRSESKKNL
+797 FVRAESKKNL
-807 HPTLKY
+807 HPKLKY

-820 LTDPVSLIDKTVTWF
+820 LTDPIALIDKTVTWF

-885 VEKDAQGTLITD
+885 VEKDAQGNLITD

-971 RISRYG
+971 KISRYG

>member
-1 MDILFCKIRRGNRK
+1 
-15 SPDNGQGK
+15 
-23 ERLDEMN
+23 
-30 LTGKRVYHRKF
+30 
-41 GDGIIT
+41 
-47 EQKETT
+47 
-53 IAVAFWNE
+53 
-61 TKMFSYPDCFQTFL
+61 MFSYPGCFQTYL
-75 EILDTDLKEEIQEEV
+75 KILDTDLKEDVQEVV
-90 SHHEHTETA
+90 SQHEHAETA
-99 EKKQRINELQTS
+99 ERKQRINELQTS
-111 ISSNRHREKDK
+111 ISSNRRQEKDK

-166 GRDNGQFVYLFESED
+166 GRDNGQFVYLLESED

-208 AFSVYVISELD
+208 AFSVYLISELD
-219 LGAEVEMLNI
+219 LGAEVEMLDI

-248 LEPSEIAQNLIC
+248 LEPSEIAQDLIC
-260 NGWKEIDYR
+260 NGLKEIDYR

-330 AILRVA
+330 AILRVT
-336 SLKNEVFLGQ
+336 SLKNDVFPGQ

-405 NEIRRELRT
+405 NEIRRELRA

-440 NGSFDV
+440 NGAFDV

-511 HKWLCLLDT
+511 HKWLCLLDM

-631 ALPHTIKC
+631 ALPHAIKC

-758 ATARREIRIDI
+758 ATARREVRIDI

-797 FVRSESKKNL
+797 FVRAESKKNL

-820 LTDPVSLIDKTVTWF
+820 LTDPIALIDKTVTWF
-835 GMPESAACFKIE
+835 GMPESASCFKIE

-885 VEKDAQGTLITD
+885 VEKDAQGNLITD

-971 RISRYG
+971 KISRYG

>member
-1 MDILFCKIRRGNRK
+1 MFCKIRQGNRK

-23 ERLDEMN
+23 ERLDEMD
-30 LTGKRVYHRKF
+30 LTGKRVHHRSF
-41 GDGIIT
+41 GDGVIT
-47 EQKETT
+47 EQKKTT
-53 IAVAFWNE
+53 IVVTFRDGA
-61 TKMFSYPDCFQTFL
+61 KMFSYPGCFQTYL
-75 EILDTDLKEEIQEEV
+75 KILDTDLKEDVQEVV
-90 SHHEHTETA
+90 SQHEHAETA
-99 EKKQRINELQTS
+99 ERKQRINELQTS
-111 ISSNRHREKDK
+111 ISSNRRQEKDK

-166 GRDNGQFVYLFESED
+166 GRDNGQFVYLLESED

-208 AFSVYVISELD
+208 AFSVYLISELD

-248 LEPSEIAQNLIC
+248 LEPSEIAQDLIC
-260 NGWKEIDYR
+260 NGLKEIDYR

-330 AILRVA
+330 AILRVT
-336 SLKNEVFLGQ
+336 SLKNDVFPGQ

-405 NEIRRELRT
+405 NEIRRELRA

-440 NGSFDV
+440 NGAFDV

-631 ALPHTIKC
+631 ALPHAIKC

-700 FMRNKGMSE
+700 FMSNKGMSE

-758 ATARREIRIDI
+758 ATARREVRIDI

-797 FVRSESKKNL
+797 FVRAESKKNL

-820 LTDPVSLIDKTVTWF
+820 LTDPVTLIDKTVTWF

-885 VEKDAQGTLITD
+885 VEKDAQGNLITD

-971 RISRYG
+971 KISRYG

>member
-1 MDILFCKIRRGNRK
+1 
-15 SPDNGQGK
+15 
-23 ERLDEMN
+23 
-30 LTGKRVYHRKF
+30 
-41 GDGIIT
+41 
-47 EQKETT
+47 
-53 IAVAFWNE
+53 
-61 TKMFSYPDCFQTFL
+61 MFSYPGCFQTYL
-75 EILDTDLKEEIQEEV
+75 KILDTDLKEDVQEVV
-90 SHHEHTETA
+90 SQHEHAKTA
-99 EKKQRINELQTS
+99 ERKQRINELQTS
-111 ISSNRHREKDK
+111 ISSNRRQEKDK

-156 HILLQEGKRI
+156 HIFLQEGKRI
-166 GRDNGQFVYLFESED
+166 GRDNGQFVYLLESED

-208 AFSVYVISELD
+208 AFSVYLISELD

-248 LEPSEIAQNLIC
+248 LEPSEIAQDLIC
-260 NGWKEIDYR
+260 NGLKEIDYR

-330 AILRVA
+330 AILRVT
-336 SLKNEVFLGQ
+336 SLKNDVFPGQ

-405 NEIRRELRT
+405 NEIRRELRA

-440 NGSFDV
+440 NGAFDV

-459 IAYAAKLARKNFVC
+459 IAYAAKLARRNFVC

-631 ALPHTIKC
+631 ALPHAIKC

-724 PMIPEIIRPDDD
+724 PMIPEIIRPNDD

-758 ATARREIRIDI
+758 ATARREVRIDI

-797 FVRSESKKNL
+797 FVRAESKKNL

-820 LTDPVSLIDKTVTWF
+820 LTDPIALIDKTVTWF

-847 GRTSAINNRPCIRFW
+847 GRISAINNRPCIRFW

-885 VEKDAQGTLITD
+885 VEKDAQGNLITD

-971 RISRYG
+971 KISRYG

>member
-1 MDILFCKIRRGNRK
+1 MD
-15 SPDNGQGK
+15 
-23 ERLDEMN
+23 
-30 LTGKRVYHRKF
+30 LTGKRVHHRSF
-41 GDGIIT
+41 GDGVIT
-47 EQKETT
+47 EQKKTT
-53 IAVAFWNE
+53 IVVTFRDGA
-61 TKMFSYPDCFQTFL
+61 KMFSYPGCFQTYL
-75 EILDTDLKEEIQEEV
+75 KILDTDLKEDVQEVV
-90 SHHEHTETA
+90 SQHEHAETA
-99 EKKQRINELQTS
+99 ERKQRINELQTS
-111 ISSNRHREKDK
+111 ISSNRRQEKDK

-166 GRDNGQFVYLFESED
+166 GRDNGQFVYLLESED

-208 AFSVYVISELD
+208 AFSVYLISELD

-248 LEPSEIAQNLIC
+248 LEPSEIAQDLIC
-260 NGWKEIDYR
+260 NGLKEIDYR

-330 AILRVA
+330 AILRVT
-336 SLKNEVFLGQ
+336 SLKNDVFPGQ

-405 NEIRRELRT
+405 NEIRRELRA

-440 NGSFDV
+440 NGAFDV

-631 ALPHTIKC
+631 ALPHAIKC

-724 PMIPEIIRPDDD
+724 PMIPEIIRPNDD

-758 ATARREIRIDI
+758 ATARCEVRIDI

-797 FVRSESKKNL
+797 FVRAESKKNL

-820 LTDPVSLIDKTVTWF
+820 LTDPIALIDKTVTWF

-885 VEKDAQGTLITD
+885 VEKDAQGNLITD

-971 RISRYG
+971 KISRYG

>member
-1 MDILFCKIRRGNRK
+1 MD
-15 SPDNGQGK
+15 
-23 ERLDEMN
+23 
-30 LTGKRVYHRKF
+30 LTGKRVHHRSF
-41 GDGIIT
+41 GDGVIT
-47 EQKETT
+47 EQKKTT
-53 IAVAFWNE
+53 IVVTFRDGA
-61 TKMFSYPDCFQTFL
+61 KMFSYPGCFQTYL
-75 EILDTDLKEEIQEEV
+75 KILDTDLKEDVQEVV
-90 SHHEHTETA
+90 SQHEHAETA
-99 EKKQRINELQTS
+99 ERKQRINELQTS
-111 ISSNRHREKDK
+111 ISSNRRQEKDK

-166 GRDNGQFVYLFESED
+166 GRDNGQFVYLLESED

-208 AFSVYVISELD
+208 AFSVYLISELD

-248 LEPSEIAQNLIC
+248 LEPSEIAQDLIC
-260 NGWKEIDYR
+260 NGLKEIDYR

-330 AILRVA
+330 AILRVT
-336 SLKNEVFLGQ
+336 SLKNDVFPGQ

-405 NEIRRELRT
+405 NEIRRELRA

-440 NGSFDV
+440 NGAFDV

-631 ALPHTIKC
+631 ALPHAIKC

-724 PMIPEIIRPDDD
+724 PMIPEIIRPNDD

-797 FVRSESKKNL
+797 FVRAESKKNL

-820 LTDPVSLIDKTVTWF
+820 LTDPVALIDKTVTWF

-885 VEKDAQGTLITD
+885 VEKDAQGNLITD

-971 RISRYG
+971 KISRYG

>member
-1 MDILFCKIRRGNRK
+1 MD
-15 SPDNGQGK
+15 
-23 ERLDEMN
+23 
-30 LTGKRVYHRKF
+30 LTGKRVHHRSF
-41 GDGIIT
+41 GDGVIT
-47 EQKETT
+47 EQKKTT
-53 IAVAFWNE
+53 IVVTFRDGA
-61 TKMFSYPDCFQTFL
+61 KMFSYPDCFQTYL
-75 EILDTDLKEEIQEEV
+75 KILDTDLKEDVQEVV
-90 SHHEHTETA
+90 SQHEHTETA
-99 EKKQRINELQTS
+99 ERKQRINELQTS
-111 ISSNRHREKDK
+111 ISSNRRQEKDK

-166 GRDNGQFVYLFESED
+166 GRDNGQFVYLLESED

-208 AFSVYVISELD
+208 AFSVYLISELD

-248 LEPSEIAQNLIC
+248 LEPSEIAQDLIC
-260 NGWKEIDYR
+260 NGLKEIDYR

-330 AILRVA
+330 AILRVT
-336 SLKNEVFLGQ
+336 SLKNDVFPGQ

-440 NGSFDV
+440 NSAFDV

-736 LEKYYFDFVEKENQ
+736 LEKYYLDFVEKENQ

-797 FVRSESKKNL
+797 FVRAESKKNL

-820 LTDPVSLIDKTVTWF
+820 LTDPVALIDKTVTWF

-847 GRTSAINNRPCIRFW
+847 GRISAINNRPCIRFW

-885 VEKDAQGTLITD
+885 VEKDAQGNLITD

-971 RISRYG
+971 KISRYG

>member
-1 MDILFCKIRRGNRK
+1 MFCKIRQGNRK

-23 ERLDEMN
+23 ERLDEMD
-30 LTGKRVYHRKF
+30 LTGKRVHHRSF
-41 GDGIIT
+41 GDGVIT
-47 EQKETT
+47 EQKKTT
-53 IAVAFWNE
+53 IVVTFRDGA
-61 TKMFSYPDCFQTFL
+61 KMFSYPGCFQTYL
-75 EILDTDLKEEIQEEV
+75 KILDTDLKEDVQEVV
-90 SHHEHTETA
+90 SQHEHAETA
-99 EKKQRINELQTS
+99 ERKQRINELQTS
-111 ISSNRHREKDK
+111 ISSNRRQEKDK

-166 GRDNGQFVYLFESED
+166 GRDNGQFVYLLESED

-208 AFSVYVISELD
+208 AFSVYLISELD

-248 LEPSEIAQNLIC
+248 LEPSEIAQDLIC
-260 NGWKEIDYR
+260 NGLKEIDYR

-330 AILRVA
+330 AILRVT
-336 SLKNEVFLGQ
+336 SLKNDVFPGQ

-405 NEIRRELRT
+405 NEIRRELRA

-440 NGSFDV
+440 NGAFDV

-631 ALPHTIKC
+631 ALPHAIKC

-736 LEKYYFDFVEKENQ
+736 LEKYYLDFVEKENQ

-797 FVRSESKKNL
+797 FVRAESKKNL

-820 LTDPVSLIDKTVTWF
+820 LTDPVALIDKTVTWF

-885 VEKDAQGTLITD
+885 VEKDAQGNLITD

-971 RISRYG
+971 KISRYG

>member
-1 MDILFCKIRRGNRK
+1 
-15 SPDNGQGK
+15 
-23 ERLDEMN
+23 
-30 LTGKRVYHRKF
+30 
-41 GDGIIT
+41 
-47 EQKETT
+47 
-53 IAVAFWNE
+53 
-61 TKMFSYPDCFQTFL
+61 MFSYPGCFQTYL
-75 EILDTDLKEEIQEEV
+75 KILDTDLKEDVQEVV
-90 SHHEHTETA
+90 SQHEHAETA
-99 EKKQRINELQTS
+99 ERKQRINELQTS
-111 ISSNRHREKDK
+111 ISSNRRQEKDK

-166 GRDNGQFVYLFESED
+166 GRDNGQFVYLLESED

-208 AFSVYVISELD
+208 AFSVYLISELD
-219 LGAEVEMLNI
+219 LGAEVEMLDI

-248 LEPSEIAQNLIC
+248 LEPSEIAQDLIC
-260 NGWKEIDYR
+260 NGLKEIDYR

-330 AILRVA
+330 AILRVT
-336 SLKNEVFLGQ
+336 SLKNDVFPGQ

-405 NEIRRELRT
+405 NEIRRELRA

-440 NGSFDV
+440 NGAFDV

-631 ALPHTIKC
+631 ALPHAIKC

-724 PMIPEIIRPDDD
+724 PMIPEIIRPDDN

-758 ATARREIRIDI
+758 ATARREVRIDI

-797 FVRSESKKNL
+797 FVRAESKKNL

-820 LTDPVSLIDKTVTWF
+820 LTDPVTLIDKTVTWF

-885 VEKDAQGTLITD
+885 VEKDAQGNLITD

-971 RISRYG
+971 KISRYG

>member
-1 MDILFCKIRRGNRK
+1 MFCKIRQGNRK

-23 ERLDEMN
+23 ERLDEMD
-30 LTGKRVYHRKF
+30 LTGKRVHHRSF
-41 GDGIIT
+41 GDGVIT
-47 EQKETT
+47 EQKKTT
-53 IAVAFWNE
+53 IVVTFRDGA
-61 TKMFSYPDCFQTFL
+61 KMFSYPGCFQTYL
-75 EILDTDLKEEIQEEV
+75 KILDTDLKEDVQEVV
-90 SHHEHTETA
+90 SQHEHAETA
-99 EKKQRINELQTS
+99 ERKQRINELQTS
-111 ISSNRHREKDK
+111 ISSNRRQEKDK

-166 GRDNGQFVYLFESED
+166 GRDNGQFVYLLESED

-208 AFSVYVISELD
+208 AFSVYLISELD

-248 LEPSEIAQNLIC
+248 LEPSEIAQDLIC
-260 NGWKEIDYR
+260 NGLKEIDYR

-330 AILRVA
+330 AILRVT
-336 SLKNEVFLGQ
+336 SLKNDVFPGQ

-405 NEIRRELRT
+405 NEIRRELRA

-440 NGSFDV
+440 NGAFDV

-582 DSHANVL
+582 DSRANVL

-610 TPYHAQSRLLHA
+610 TPYYAQSRLLHA

-631 ALPHTIKC
+631 ALPHAIKC

-724 PMIPEIIRPDDD
+724 PMIPEIIRPNDD

-758 ATARREIRIDI
+758 ATARREVRIDI

-797 FVRSESKKNL
+797 FVRAESKKNL

-820 LTDPVSLIDKTVTWF
+820 LTDPIALIDKTVTWF

-870 YGLLEMSQVMDQAKT
+870 YGLLEMSHVMDQAKT
-885 VEKDAQGTLITD
+885 VEKDAQGNLITD

-971 RISRYG
+971 KISRYG

>member
-1 MDILFCKIRRGNRK
+1 MFCKIRQGNRK

-23 ERLDEMN
+23 ERLDEMD
-30 LTGKRVYHRKF
+30 LTGKRVHHRSF
-41 GDGIIT
+41 GDGVIT
-47 EQKETT
+47 EQKKTT
-53 IAVAFWNE
+53 IVVTFRDGA
-61 TKMFSYPDCFQTFL
+61 KMFSYPGCFQTYL
-75 EILDTDLKEEIQEEV
+75 KILDTDLKEDVQEVV
-90 SHHEHTETA
+90 SQHEHAETA
-99 EKKQRINELQTS
+99 ERKQRINELQTS
-111 ISSNRHREKDK
+111 ISSNRRQEKDK

-166 GRDNGQFVYLFESED
+166 GRDNGQFVYLLESED

-208 AFSVYVISELD
+208 AFSVYLISELD

-248 LEPSEIAQNLIC
+248 LEPSEIAQDLIC
-260 NGWKEIDYR
+260 NGLKEIDYR

-330 AILRVA
+330 AILRVT
-336 SLKNEVFLGQ
+336 SLKNDVFPGQ

-405 NEIRRELRT
+405 NEIRRELRA

-440 NGSFDV
+440 NGAFDV

-542 SANGMTEKREKTVMA
+542 FANGMTEKREKTVMA

-631 ALPHTIKC
+631 ALPHAIKC

-724 PMIPEIIRPDDD
+724 PMIPEIIRPNDD

-758 ATARREIRIDI
+758 ATARREVRIDI

-797 FVRSESKKNL
+797 FVRAESKKNL

-820 LTDPVSLIDKTVTWF
+820 LTDPIALIDKTVTWF

-847 GRTSAINNRPCIRFW
+847 GRTSSINTRPCIRFW

-885 VEKDAQGTLITD
+885 VEKDAQGNLITD

-971 RISRYG
+971 KISRYG

>member
-1 MDILFCKIRRGNRK
+1 
-15 SPDNGQGK
+15 
-23 ERLDEMN
+23 
-30 LTGKRVYHRKF
+30 
-41 GDGIIT
+41 
-47 EQKETT
+47 
-53 IAVAFWNE
+53 
-61 TKMFSYPDCFQTFL
+61 MFSYPGCFQTYL
-75 EILDTDLKEEIQEEV
+75 KILDTDLKEDVQEVV
-90 SHHEHTETA
+90 SQHEHAETA
-99 EKKQRINELQTS
+99 ERKQRINELQTS
-111 ISSNRHREKDK
+111 ISSNRRQEKDK

-166 GRDNGQFVYLFESED
+166 GRDNGQFVYLLESED
-181 ELNYPEGTP
+181 ELNYPEETP

-208 AFSVYVISELD
+208 AFSVYLISELD

-248 LEPSEIAQNLIC
+248 LEPSEIAQDLIC
-260 NGWKEIDYR
+260 NGLKEIDYR

-330 AILRVA
+330 AILRVT
-336 SLKNEVFLGQ
+336 SLKNDVFPGQ

-405 NEIRRELRT
+405 NEIRRELRA

-440 NGSFDV
+440 NGAFDV

-724 PMIPEIIRPDDD
+724 PMIPEIIRPNDD

-758 ATARREIRIDI
+758 ATARREVRIDI

-797 FVRSESKKNL
+797 FVRAESKKNL

-820 LTDPVSLIDKTVTWF
+820 LTDPIALIDKTVTWF

-885 VEKDAQGTLITD
+885 VEKDAQGNLITD

-971 RISRYG
+971 KISRYG

>member
-1 MDILFCKIRRGNRK
+1 MD
-15 SPDNGQGK
+15 
-23 ERLDEMN
+23 
-30 LTGKRVYHRKF
+30 LTGKRVHHQSF
-41 GDGIIT
+41 GDGVIT
-47 EQKETT
+47 EQKKTT
-53 IAVAFWNE
+53 IVVTFRDGA
-61 TKMFSYPDCFQTFL
+61 KMFSYPGCFQTYL
-75 EILDTDLKEEIQEEV
+75 KILDTDLKEDVQEVV
-90 SHHEHTETA
+90 SQHEHAETA
-99 EKKQRINELQTS
+99 ERKQRINELQTS
-111 ISSNRHREKDK
+111 ISSNRRQEKDK

-166 GRDNGQFVYLFESED
+166 GRDNGQFVYLLESED

-208 AFSVYVISELD
+208 AFSVYLISELD

-248 LEPSEIAQNLIC
+248 LEPSEIAQDLIC
-260 NGWKEIDYR
+260 NGLKEIDYR

-330 AILRVA
+330 AILRVT
-336 SLKNEVFLGQ
+336 SLKNDAFPGQ

-440 NGSFDV
+440 NGAFDV

-520 QYRMHPEIADFAGRS
+520 QYRMHPGIADFAGRS

-631 ALPHTIKC
+631 ALPHAIKC

-724 PMIPEIIRPDDD
+724 PMIPEIIRPNDD

-758 ATARREIRIDI
+758 ATARREVRIDI

-797 FVRSESKKNL
+797 FVRAESKKNL

-820 LTDPVSLIDKTVTWF
+820 LTDPIALIDKTVTWF

-885 VEKDAQGTLITD
+885 VEKDAQGNLITD

-971 RISRYG
+971 KISRYG

>member
-1 MDILFCKIRRGNRK
+1 MD
-15 SPDNGQGK
+15 
-23 ERLDEMN
+23 
-30 LTGKRVYHRKF
+30 LTGKRVHHRSF
-41 GDGIIT
+41 GDGVIT
-47 EQKETT
+47 EQKKTT
-53 IAVAFWNE
+53 IVVTFRDGA
-61 TKMFSYPDCFQTFL
+61 KMFSYPGCFQTYL
-75 EILDTDLKEEIQEEV
+75 KILDTDLKEDVQEVV
-90 SHHEHTETA
+90 SQHEHAETA
-99 EKKQRINELQTS
+99 ERKQRINELQTS
-111 ISSNRHREKDK
+111 ISSKRRQEKDK

-166 GRDNGQFVYLFESED
+166 GRDNGQFVYLLESED

-208 AFSVYVISELD
+208 AFSVYLISELD

-248 LEPSEIAQNLIC
+248 LEPSEIAQDLIC
-260 NGWKEIDYR
+260 NGLKEIDYR

-330 AILRVA
+330 AILRVT
-336 SLKNEVFLGQ
+336 SLKNDVFPGQ

-405 NEIRRELRT
+405 NEIRRELRA

-440 NGSFDV
+440 NGAFDV

-631 ALPHTIKC
+631 ALPHAIKC

-724 PMIPEIIRPDDD
+724 PMIPEIIRPNDD

-758 ATARREIRIDI
+758 ATARREVRIDI

-797 FVRSESKKNL
+797 FVRAESKKNL

-820 LTDPVSLIDKTVTWF
+820 LTDPIALIDKTVTWF

-885 VEKDAQGTLITD
+885 VEKDAQGNLITD

-971 RISRYG
+971 KISRYG

>member
-1 MDILFCKIRRGNRK
+1 MD
-15 SPDNGQGK
+15 
-23 ERLDEMN
+23 
-30 LTGKRVYHRKF
+30 LTVKRVHHRSF
-41 GDGIIT
+41 GDGVIT
-47 EQKETT
+47 EQKKTT
-53 IAVAFWNE
+53 IVVTFRDGA
-61 TKMFSYPDCFQTFL
+61 KMFSYPGCFQTYL
-75 EILDTDLKEEIQEEV
+75 KILDTDLKEDVREV
-90 SHHEHTETA
+90 VSQHEHAETA
-99 EKKQRINELQTS
+99 ERKQRINELQTS
-111 ISSNRHREKDK
+111 ISSNRRQEKDK

-166 GRDNGQFVYLFESED
+166 GRDNGQFVYLLESED

-208 AFSVYVISELD
+208 AFSVYLISELD

-248 LEPSEIAQNLIC
+248 LEPSEIAQDLIC
-260 NGWKEIDYR
+260 NGLKEIDYR

-281 RMSLEQPITFVWGPP
+281 RMSLEKPITFVWGPP

-330 AILRVA
+330 AILRVT
-336 SLKNEVFLGQ
+336 SLKNDVFPGQ
-346 LVRYGFPKD
+346 FVRYGFPKD

-405 NEIRRELRT
+405 NEIRRELRA

-440 NGSFDV
+440 NGAFDV

-631 ALPHTIKC
+631 ALPHAIKC

-758 ATARREIRIDI
+758 ATARREVRIDI

-797 FVRSESKKNL
+797 FVRAESKKNL

-820 LTDPVSLIDKTVTWF
+820 LTDPIALIDKTVTWF

-885 VEKDAQGTLITD
+885 VEKDEQGNLITD

-903 LAHKKCPVC
+903 LVHKKCPVC

-971 RISRYG
+971 KISRYG
-977 IYVQCCGGKR
+977 IYVQCCGEKR

>member
-1 MDILFCKIRRGNRK
+1 MFCKIRQGNRK

-23 ERLDEMN
+23 ERLDEMD
-30 LTGKRVYHRKF
+30 LTGKRVHHRSF
-41 GDGIIT
+41 GDGVIT
-47 EQKETT
+47 EQKKTT
-53 IAVAFWNE
+53 IVVTFRDGA
-61 TKMFSYPDCFQTFL
+61 KMFSYPGCFQTYL
-75 EILDTDLKEEIQEEV
+75 KILDTDLKEDVQEVV
-90 SHHEHTETA
+90 SQHEHAETA
-99 EKKQRINELQTS
+99 ERKQRINELQTS
-111 ISSNRHREKDK
+111 ISSNRRQEKDK

-166 GRDNGQFVYLFESED
+166 GRDNGQFVYLLESED

-208 AFSVYVISELD
+208 AFSVYLISELD

-248 LEPSEIAQNLIC
+248 LEPSEIAQDLIC
-260 NGWKEIDYR
+260 NGLKEIDYR

-330 AILRVA
+330 AILRVT
-336 SLKNEVFLGQ
+336 SLKNDVFPGQ

-405 NEIRRELRT
+405 NEIRRELRA

-440 NGSFDV
+440 NGAFDV

-589 SAFVTFSLALKAAQT
+589 SAFVTFSLALKAAKT

-631 ALPHTIKC
+631 ALPHAIKC

-724 PMIPEIIRPDDD
+724 PMIPEIIRPNDD

-758 ATARREIRIDI
+758 ATARREVRIDI
-769 PDSPANSDINTTRI
+769 PDSPANSDINITRI

-797 FVRSESKKNL
+797 FVRAESKKNL

-820 LTDPVSLIDKTVTWF
+820 LTDPIALIDKTVTWF

-885 VEKDAQGTLITD
+885 VEKDAQGNLITD

-971 RISRYG
+971 KISRYG